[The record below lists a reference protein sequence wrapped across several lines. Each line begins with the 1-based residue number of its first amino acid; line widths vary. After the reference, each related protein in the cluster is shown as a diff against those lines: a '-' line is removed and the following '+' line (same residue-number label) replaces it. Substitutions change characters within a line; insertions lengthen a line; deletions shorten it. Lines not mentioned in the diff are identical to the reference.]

1 MTNLS
6 PSIQALIDSIISS
19 NNLDETSSLPETL
32 SADTYLPILTH
43 FNPSYTWY
51 ISRILQIDSITGRL
65 DLCHSLIQLGLSQSC
80 SELNLISTSLN
91 YALQLN
97 AKNLLEVSIQELL
110 EFSGSEFNYWYKLS
124 NYLGELNECT
134 LITKIIQENIN
145 ILLEKKQLEP
155 ILITNKGKLNYSE
168 LIPSIKAQ
176 LLNGLNLNEF
186 NRILSLIG
194 EVTDSDIQFLQIQIQ
209 IIILIA
215 PILPNKPLSH
225 WLECAKSQALQK
237 ELFDSLIYNELDWDS
252 LINVLESPFLTTISN
267 EEKYKLILNTFSEPA
282 PQLDIWLETN
292 EFGEELIN
300 SLTFEFV
307 NDALML
313 SNPQELQKVLEK
325 TENWLSYLNVEV
337 PEVIRKLELIQ
348 GLSLLN
354 EYCLRLGVL
363 MPDLKPLL
371 HQQEGLSANE
381 NDMAKMKFIE
391 VLFQQNSAKAST
403 IKLYLEETNLLKL
416 SYLLSINSKN
426 PNFTLKLNTL
436 LVSNALQHKDFSFA
450 YRLVISKFNQI
461 IAKSFEMNAKAKE
474 GWSEACLNLI
484 KQSPRYSLEERRLV
498 LGWTTSL
505 STGHH
510 LRECL
515 ELGKSLNAQQTTK
528 ISSDHPMYWTPLATT
543 RNSHQELINDAYFPP
558 SGVNFKVMEIANGKD
573 LEEVKDAKVR
583 GLLKDLDKGLENAP
597 KWFKLANDGKLKM
610 MKFKEV
616 EVPQIEDEVVE
627 DEEEEETQPEDN
639 DGWGDEIGDLQVND
653 EDDGEGGWGDEI
665 GDLDLNPIEEKHS
678 SPLQVEEEV
687 DAEGWGD
694 EIGDLGLDAVE
705 EEHTSPLQAE
715 EEIDA
720 GGWDDEIG
728 DLEIDNVAGTEKSG
742 AKVDQKSASKANVNT
757 DTEGEDDNNGWNEE
771 LDLDLPTELHNLPE
785 PSTKVEDSE
794 KQDDLINSKSNDN
807 TKLILEESYPTPEH
821 IQDNSN
827 DSEILTEL
835 LPNFAKLPIEALI
848 SIGQIP
854 L

>member
-1 MTNLS
+1 
-6 PSIQALIDSIISS
+6 
-19 NNLDETSSLPETL
+19 
-32 SADTYLPILTH
+32 ADAYLPILTH
-43 FNPSYTWY
+43 FHPPSTWY
-51 ISRILQIDSITGRL
+51 ISRILQIDLITGRL
-65 DLCHSLIQLGLSQSC
+65 DLCHSLIQLGLSQNC

-97 AKNLLEVSIQELL
+97 TKNLLEVSIQDLV

-124 NYLGELNECT
+124 NYLGELKEYT

-145 ILLEKKQLEP
+145 TLLEKKQLEP
-155 ILITNKGKLNYSE
+155 ILISNRGKLNYSE
-168 LIPSIKAQ
+168 LIPSIKSQ
-176 LLNGLNLNEF
+176 LLNNLNLNEF

-194 EVTDSDIQFLQIQIQ
+194 EVNDTEIQFLQIQIQ

-225 WLECAKSQALQK
+225 WLECTNSQALQK

-307 NDALML
+307 DDALKL
-313 SNPQELQKVLEK
+313 SNPQELQKVLK
-325 TENWLSYLNVEV
+325 KSENWLSYLNVEV

-354 EYCLRLGVL
+354 EYCLRLGIVI
-363 MPDLKPLL
+363 PDLKHLL
-371 HQQEGLSANE
+371 NQQENLSANE
-381 NDMAKMKFIE
+381 SDLAKMKFIE
-391 VLFQQNSAKAST
+391 VLFQNNVSKAST
-403 IKLYLEETNLLKL
+403 VKLYLEEKNLLKL
-416 SYLLSINSKN
+416 SYLLSINAKN

-461 IAKSFEMNAKAKE
+461 IAKTFELNAKVKE

-505 STGHH
+505 STGPH

-528 ISSDHPMYWTPLATT
+528 ISNDHPMYWTPLATT
-543 RNSHQELINDAYFPP
+543 RSSHQELINEAYFPP
-558 SGVNFKVMEIANGKD
+558 SGVSFKVMEVANGKD
-573 LEEVKDAKVR
+573 LEQVKDTKVR

-597 KWFKLANDGKLKM
+597 KWFKLANDGKLKL

-616 EVPQIEDEVVE
+616 EVPQFEEETVE
-627 DEEEEETQPEDN
+627 DEEDEEEETQPEDN
-639 DGWGDEIGDLQVND
+639 DGWGDEIGDLEVND

-665 GDLDLNPIEEKHS
+665 GDLDLNPTEEKHS

-694 EIGDLGLDAVE
+694 EIGDLGLDNVE

-728 DLEIDNVAGTEKSG
+728 DLEIDNVADKENSS
-742 AKVDQKSASKANVNT
+742 AKVDKKSAPKADTNV
-757 DTEGEDDNNGWNEE
+757 DTEGEDGNNGWDDE
-771 LDLDLPTELHNLPE
+771 LDLDLPTDTQKLPE
-785 PSTKVEDSE
+785 PSTTAEDNE
-794 KQDDLINSKSNDN
+794 EQDDINNSKSNDN
-807 TKLILEESYPTPEH
+807 SKLTLEESYPTPEH

-827 DSEILTEL
+827 DSELLTEL